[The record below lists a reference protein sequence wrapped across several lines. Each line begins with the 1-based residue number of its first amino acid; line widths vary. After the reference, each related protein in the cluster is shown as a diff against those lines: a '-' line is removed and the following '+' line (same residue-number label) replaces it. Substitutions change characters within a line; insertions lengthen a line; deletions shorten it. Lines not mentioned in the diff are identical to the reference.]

1 MFWQFESKDFFD
13 IQSQQVLSQDKIDKI
28 QKREDKLDKVIANIK
43 KCFSLT
49 DNEII
54 YENTKINDIW
64 KLKDIIDWDI

>member
-1 MFWQFESKDFFD
+1 MHWQFESKDFFD

-28 QKREDKLDKVIANIK
+28 QHREDKLDKVIANIE
-43 KCFSLT
+43 KCFSFK